1 MSIMERYRKLRPSPE
16 PRSAPWT
23 LPTDHARDFDEG
35 GLPAKA
41 DAAEKLDL
49 VPRSALSYSR
59 EPIPSEAQFTTWDS
73 VVQPS
78 NPRSLRIGLI
88 GPPNAGKSSLMNA
101 ILECPISA
109 VSPKTNTT
117 REGVRGI
124 KTVGPVQLVFLDVPG
139 IVSKRQRLQHREL
152 VAAAWRGYQECDVC
166 LLIIDVVKRPDQDI
180 FDVVRKVCPR
190 EAIGRSE
197 LRHRLRKAEDDD
209 EQQQTPA
216 AWLPRHIPG
225 KPGALA
231 DDAENDG
238 RPPVVL
244 VLNKIDKASEFRWVL
259 SREHEFRAHGSFA
272 GIFYI
277 SAKKNQGITKLLQH
291 LREAAIPRP
300 WTYPDDLRTTMSHVD
315 QVKQMINSYLFAWFN
330 SDVPYKIEQQTVG
343 WTPRL
348 DGTLLIEHELVVQD
362 SIVAR
367 MVSGVRSTLRL
378 RLQDQ
383 VGFKLNKLWGTPVQ
397 LKIFVRPLKLRAS
410 VRDRAQAG
418 IPVGP
423 Q

>member
-1 MSIMERYRKLRPSPE
+1 MSIMERYKKLRPSPE
-16 PRSAPWT
+16 PRSVPWT
-23 LPTDHARDFDEG
+23 RPADPALDSEG
-35 GLPAKA
+35 GGGSATSRAVEQPHLA
-41 DAAEKLDL
+41 
-49 VPRSALSYSR
+49 RSAPLYSR
-59 EPIPSEAQFTTWDS
+59 EPVPSEAQFVTWDS

-78 NPRSLRIGLI
+78 NPRTLRIGLI

-101 ILECPISA
+101 ILDCPISA
-109 VSPKTNTT
+109 VSHKTNTT

-124 KTVGPVQLVFLDVPG
+124 KTIGPVQLVFLDVPG
-139 IVSKRQRLQHREL
+139 IVSKRHRKQHREL
-152 VAAAWRGYQECDVC
+152 VEIAWRGYQECDVC
-166 LLIIDVVKRPDQDI
+166 LLVIDVVKRPDQDI
-180 FDVVRKVCPR
+180 FDVVRRICPL

-197 LRHRLRKAEDDD
+197 LRHRLRKSVEDDD
-209 EQQQTPA
+209 QQIPA
-216 AWLPRHIPG
+216 TWLPRPIPG
-225 KPGALA
+225 EPAVLT

-244 VLNKIDKASEFRWVL
+244 VLNKIDKASEFRWVI

-300 WTYPDDLRTTMSHVD
+300 WTYPVDLRTTLSHVD
-315 QVKQMINSYLFAWFN
+315 QIKQMINSYLFSWFN
-330 SDVPYKIEQQTVG
+330 VDVPYKIEQHTVG

-348 DGTLLIEHELVVQD
+348 DGTLLIEHELVVPD

-367 MVSGVRSTLRL
+367 MVNGVRNTLRL

-383 VGFKLNKLWGTPVQ
+383 VGFKLNKLWGTPVE
-397 LKIFVRPLKLRAS
+397 LKIVVRPLKLRAS

-418 IPVGP
+418 IPVTP
-423 Q
+423 D